1 MGDAGGAADRVIN
14 QMLTEMDG
22 VGSKKNVFI
31 IGATNRPELLDNALM
46 RPGRLDQLVY
56 IPLPDLPARVSILEA
71 TLRNSPVAP
80 DVDLNVL
87 AQSTAGF
94 SGADIAEICQRA
106 AKLAIRETIA
116 QDMRRRAAMDESEG
130 NDDLEEVEDPV
141 PFITRA
147 HFNAA
152 RSVARRSVKDADIA
166 VYQRFAQTIS
176 SSGVDGVFGAAPS
189 TTAAAPSAGAPPA
202 PVGFGDDDDDD
213 EDLYQ

>member
-176 SSGVDGVFGAAPS
+176 SSGVDGVFGGAPS
-189 TTAAAPSAGAPPA
+189 TPAAAPSAGAPAAPA
-202 PVGFGDDDDDD
+202 GFGDDDDDD